1 MTSALAPPP
10 RASAHLR
17 SDKYLR
23 FLVQKVS
30 GCCAE
35 RFDQFLRD
43 GSDRVGDVGQWAG
56 SGFRTQWVVC
66 SGFPLLLRELILRT
80 FLRKYVINNTEK
92 MYFRSSSRWKT
103 VLMINVPVFFLKWSF
118 VVTSGELWIIFWWIV
133 LLEDT
138 IYLPVSLFQFSSLE
152 VLSVWLDSSEA
163 GSLLPMQCILYASL
177 TDHFHL
183 WTHSHDIETVVTIIT
198 FISQS
203 WTKLYLCDDVH
214 SN

>member
-80 FLRKYVINNTEK
+80 FLRKCVINNTEK

-103 VLMINVPVFFLKWSF
+103 VLMINVPVFFLN
-118 VVTSGELWIIFWWIV
+118 EV
-133 LLEDT
+133 LLSLVVNHELFFDELFCWKT
-138 IYLPVSLFQFSSLE
+138 QFIFPFPCSSSPHWRYCRCGWTVQRLAVCCLCSVSF
-152 VLSVWLDSSEA
+152 
-163 GSLLPMQCILYASL
+163 M
-177 TDHFHL
+177 HH
-183 WTHSHDIETVVTIIT
+183 
-198 FISQS
+198 
-203 WTKLYLCDDVH
+203 
-214 SN
+214 